1 MEEFDE
7 NKVVDAINNALTAA
21 GRTPYPDD
29 EILNI
34 VDMIWDYY
42 EENGLLEP
50 DWDDDDEDEV
60 TLDEIISY
68 VTRMLKKDKGANV
81 SLDDLPIIIEAE
93 IDYEESL
100 ENL

>member
-60 TLDEIISY
+60 TPDEIISY

-81 SLDDLPIIIEAE
+81 SIDDLPIIIEAE

>member
-1 MEEFDE
+1 MEFDE
-7 NKVVDAINNALTAA
+7 NKAVDAINNALTAA

-42 EENGLLEP
+42 EENGLLEL
-50 DWDDDDEDEV
+50 DWDDDDEEV
-60 TLDEIISY
+60 TADEIIGY

-81 SLDDLPIIIEAE
+81 SIDDLPIIIKAE
-93 IDYEESL
+93 LEYEESL
-100 ENL
+100 EDL

>member
-7 NKVVDAINNALTAA
+7 NKVVEAINNALTSA
-21 GRTPYPDD
+21 GRSPYPDD

-50 DWDDDDEDEV
+50 DWDDDEDEV
-60 TLDEIISY
+60 TTDEIIGY

-81 SLDDLPIIIEAE
+81 SIEDLPIIIEAE

-100 ENL
+100 EGL

>member
-1 MEEFDE
+1 MEFDE
-7 NKVVDAINNALTAA
+7 NKAVDAINNALTAA

-42 EENGLLEP
+42 EENGLLEL
-50 DWDDDDEDEV
+50 DWDDDDEEV
-60 TLDEIISY
+60 TADEIIGY

-81 SLDDLPIIIEAE
+81 SIDDLSIIIKAE
-93 IDYEESL
+93 LEYEESL
-100 ENL
+100 EDL

>member
-81 SLDDLPIIIEAE
+81 SIDDLPIIIEAE